1 LQGLTRLAVFA
12 FQDIL
17 FLYNAP
23 VEIFAKIYQCLVS
36 LAGSGK
42 QPLRLFNGQD
52 IRDPGSLWR
61 FDQGNCLPG
70 FVDYPEVK
78 TSGHKD
84 RV

>member
-1 LQGLTRLAVFA
+1 MGCITAAQEMARIFLMPSSVATALMAVC
-12 FQDIL
+12 QPD
-17 FLYNAP
+17 
-23 VEIFAKIYQCLVS
+23 
-36 LAGSGK
+36 GSGK
-42 QPLRLFNGQD
+42 QPLCLFNGQD